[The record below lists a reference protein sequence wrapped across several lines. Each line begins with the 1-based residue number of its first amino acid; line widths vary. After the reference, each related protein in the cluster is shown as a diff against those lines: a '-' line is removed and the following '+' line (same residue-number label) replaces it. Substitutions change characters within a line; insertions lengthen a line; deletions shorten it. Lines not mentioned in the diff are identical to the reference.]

1 MKDRRVKRRGKGK
14 RREKRRRLSKA
25 GEVESVEVK
34 PESYR
39 RVEGYCRLCG
49 AKIHGDIALVSH
61 ALDHGEEVTVEKY
74 LRMDDDFRYS
84 TISRLAYKL
93 LSVNPKKL

>member
-1 MKDRRVKRRGKGK
+1 MKNKKVKRKKSGKK
-14 RREKRRRLSKA
+14 RKMSKA
-25 GEVESVEVK
+25 GEVGSVEVK
-34 PESYR
+34 PEGYR

-93 LSVNPKKL
+93 LSVKPKKP